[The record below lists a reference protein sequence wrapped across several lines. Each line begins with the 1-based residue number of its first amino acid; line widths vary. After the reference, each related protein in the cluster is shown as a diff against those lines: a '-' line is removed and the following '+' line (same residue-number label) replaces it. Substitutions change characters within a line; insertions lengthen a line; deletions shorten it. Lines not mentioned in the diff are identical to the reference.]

1 MSGSLCLCVGGA
13 VSACCLSSLCVC
25 EDRCSF
31 WAILYKLFHFDTGN
45 KNTIRD

>member
-13 VSACCLSSLCVC
+13 VSACCLSALCVWI
-25 EDRCSF
+25 DAIF
-31 WAILYKLFHFDTGN
+31 WATLYKLFHFNTGN